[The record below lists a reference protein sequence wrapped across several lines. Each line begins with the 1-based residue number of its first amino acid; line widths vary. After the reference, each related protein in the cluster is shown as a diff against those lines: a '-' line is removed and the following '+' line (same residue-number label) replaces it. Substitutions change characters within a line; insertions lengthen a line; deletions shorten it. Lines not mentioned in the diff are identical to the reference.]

1 MLTNSIAQYSIKQSR
16 ELAQPWPKIEEGDQN
31 MTENGVVQEEG
42 ETIYAEEE
50 EINH

>member
-1 MLTNSIAQYSIKQSR
+1 MKKR
-16 ELAQPWPKIEEGDQN
+16 ELGKPWSKIEEGDQN
-31 MTENGVVQEEG
+31 MMENSVVQKEG